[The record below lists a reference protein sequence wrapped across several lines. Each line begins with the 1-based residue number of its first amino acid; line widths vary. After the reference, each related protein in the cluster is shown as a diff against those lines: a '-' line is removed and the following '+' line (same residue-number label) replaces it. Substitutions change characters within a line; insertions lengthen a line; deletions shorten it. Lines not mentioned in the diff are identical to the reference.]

1 MRKVSLRAKVAG
13 GLGAFTFAFV
23 LTLVLAI
30 GFGFEPIYYSIQK
43 HNMVTAAKNIS
54 KIYSAKGAIGFTE
67 IDDIISSFGADVF
80 IVDQGILA
88 YSSRP
93 NQAIVLDDPA
103 GPDYRAETLQG
114 RRAVATVRAN
124 VPQHIRGVVSL
135 LKGYEPS
142 AEDLDK
148 VMYYADSG
156 GEHIRFFSLVS
167 RISDHTYVTISQ
179 PLAPLQENVKIVQR
193 FIVVFGCVWM
203 ALALWGALKASQ
215 RLTEPLYEL
224 KEIAMDMA
232 QLNFSR
238 KWSRTGMSD
247 EINMV
252 GESLNTLS
260 DKLNTALEA
269 LQQSN
274 TALQE
279 QLDKA
284 NEIEY
289 MRKSFISAV
298 SHELKTPLAIIQGYA
313 EALENLQNVSAET
326 REYYC
331 FVIRSETR
339 KMDGLVKDILNLSR
353 LEAGRLHLEL
363 TNFDFVALIEE
374 TKIRFQAPAE
384 EKKIRIV
391 WNMLAEMPAYGDP
404 RRYDIILNNFLSN
417 AVDYTPVNGTIR
429 ITAKAE
435 EDDYLIEVFNE
446 GKQIPEEYHQR
457 IWEPFYKVDSSH
469 TRDAKR
475 MFGGHG
481 LGLGIVSSLLTLHGQ
496 KYGVRNEKDGVT
508 LWFTVAR
515 AK

>member
-1 MRKVSLRAKVAG
+1 
-13 GLGAFTFAFV
+13 
-23 LTLVLAI
+23 
-30 GFGFEPIYYSIQK
+30 
-43 HNMVTAAKNIS
+43 
-54 KIYSAKGAIGFTE
+54 
-67 IDDIISSFGADVF
+67 
-80 IVDQGILA
+80 
-88 YSSRP
+88 
-93 NQAIVLDDPA
+93 
-103 GPDYRAETLQG
+103 
-114 RRAVATVRAN
+114 
-124 VPQHIRGVVSL
+124 
-135 LKGYEPS
+135 
-142 AEDLDK
+142 
-148 VMYYADSG
+148 
-156 GEHIRFFSLVS
+156 
-167 RISDHTYVTISQ
+167 
-179 PLAPLQENVKIVQR
+179 
-193 FIVVFGCVWM
+193 
-203 ALALWGALKASQ
+203 
-215 RLTEPLYEL
+215 
-224 KEIAMDMA
+224 
-232 QLNFSR
+232 
-238 KWSRTGMSD
+238 MSD

-404 RRYDIILNNFLSN
+404 GRYDIILNNFLSN

-457 IWEPFYKVDSSH
+457 IWEPF
-469 TRDAKR
+469 TRSIHHIRA
-475 MFGGHG
+475 MQSVCSAAT
-481 LGLGIVSSLLTLHGQ
+481 VSVWELFRPCLRCTARSTVYAMKKTALPYGSPSPEQNKTFKMLFFPAGDGSIFLMLNDLLNSRL
-496 KYGVRNEKDGVT
+496 YEE
-508 LWFTVAR
+508 
-515 AK
+515 

>member
-1 MRKVSLRAKVAG
+1 MEKILIADDEELMRQLVADFLRPEG
-13 GLGAFTFAFV
+13 YEV
-23 LTLVLAI
+23 LEAADGKQALEIFNDQKPDLVLLDVMMPGYDGWTVCREI
-30 GFGFEPIYYSIQK
+30 RRTSTVPIVMI
-43 HNMVTAAKNIS
+43 TAKDE
-54 KIYSAKGAIGFTE
+54 E
-67 IDDIISSFGADVF
+67 IDQLFAYDLG
-80 IVDQGILA
+80 VDDYITKPFSPKLLVA
-88 YSSRP
+88 KMK
-93 NQAIVLDDPA
+93 VL
-103 GPDYRAETLQG
+103 L
-114 RRAVATVRAN
+114 RRL
-124 VPQHIRGVVSL
+124 H
-135 LKGYEPS
+135 
-142 AEDLDK
+142 
-148 VMYYADSG
+148 

-404 RRYDIILNNFLSN
+404 GRYDIILNNFLSN